1 MGWFRTASLT
11 KGNTVIAHTVNPL
24 KWNLIV
30 HLHCRRQLCLSSPR
44 IEDDARGSITYPCSL

>member
-24 KWNLIV
+24 KWNLI
-30 HLHCRRQLCLSSPR
+30 
-44 IEDDARGSITYPCSL
+44 